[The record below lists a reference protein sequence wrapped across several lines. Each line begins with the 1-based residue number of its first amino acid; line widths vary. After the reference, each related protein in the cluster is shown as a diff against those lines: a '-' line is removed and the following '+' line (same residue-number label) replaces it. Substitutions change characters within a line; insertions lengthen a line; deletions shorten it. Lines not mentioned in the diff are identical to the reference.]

1 MPTEVKPIELC
12 KPPSPPKTF
21 VGDACETPKNNKNNK
36 HNQCSILPIRV
47 TGTPTWNT
55 THAQENMALTGLI
68 DYGQVNTNPDRIV
81 CGPCMG
87 DSIFYPN
94 NFGAVSEENKKN
106 EHNLCANSFPA
117 HLCNSGSDFASNS
130 RIWNNG
136 WAWVTLQTMTMVVI
150 VIFYARHFT
159 VLFIKTIIVL
169 LCVGAAASYRG
180 LFETWGELRWHSGRC
195 G

>member
-1 MPTEVKPIELC
+1 
-12 KPPSPPKTF
+12 
-21 VGDACETPKNNKNNK
+21 
-36 HNQCSILPIRV
+36 
-47 TGTPTWNT
+47 
-55 THAQENMALTGLI
+55 MALTGLI

-180 LFETWGELRWHSGRC
+180 LFETWGELR
-195 G
+195 